1 MGSSITDPMKLNAKL
16 ILCAVLGCSAL
27 PLYGATSWWEQM
39 DYGRFLSAS
48 FNTQS
53 TKGPDGKMIPGKTT
67 LAGDKA
73 GSATNKGIAVKLG
86 KEGDAAFLFD
96 TELLRAAGGWTGGW
110 VKLKG
115 VVFDGA
121 HGPNPAPPDSADIY
135 FQTNP
140 GPGWSKGDNLED
152 PRKLPTGPGAAKVP
166 FGPLPREWAKYK
178 GLYLHGDDVVF
189 TYTVG
194 EASLLEKPGIEK
206 TGGATLLTRT
216 FNVLSSGAASTLV
229 IADGPSGSA
238 AVMEGDK
245 AVMPNNTA
253 NTDSRLVVG
262 VIGAPP
268 GARLEAAGNRI
279 TLKLPAF
286 APGQTF
292 KVACAS
298 GSLEDV
304 AMLGEAIQFASPPAD
319 LGALTHGGP
328 AHWQETVKTK
338 GELGKEEPGC
348 AYVVDNLSA
357 PLDNPF
363 KSRIRVGGIDFFKD
377 GRIAFSTWSGDV
389 WIGKGIDGTLQNI
402 EWKRYATGLFH
413 ALGLKIVDDEIY
425 VLGRDQIT
433 HLHDLNGN
441 GEADFY
447 ECFNNDVQVTPGF
460 HEFTFGLETD
470 SQGNFYFIKGGPVN
484 PGGRGWGPLSDHNGC
499 MFKVSKYGDH
509 FEVFATGVRA
519 PNGIG
524 IGPNDEISTGD
535 NQGTWVPVDYI
546 HYVKQGEF
554 IEVPDLSHRDPP
566 PAKYSPHVCW
576 VPYDWDNSNGSQI
589 WVTSDKWGALKGQML
604 YLSYGKSCLFE
615 VLQEKVGDVFQG
627 GVVKFPLKFE
637 TGICRARFSPADG
650 QLYVAGLK
658 GWQTNGAKDGA
669 IQRVRYLGKPV
680 TMQNAL
686 HFTDKGIY
694 IGFTNPVDPVTAAD
708 AGNYSIEQH
717 NYRWTSAYGSADY
730 KLSDPNAKG
739 RDKVD
744 IQSVR
749 LSPDNK
755 TVFLEVPGLQPVMQ
769 IRIKMNIKAA
779 DGSPLPKDVGGTI
792 NVVAPDAN
800 PGVTYTS
807 LR

>member
-1 MGSSITDPMKLNAKL
+1 MKLNATL
-16 ILCAVLGCSAL
+16 ILGAVLGLSAL
-27 PLYGATSWWEQM
+27 PLFGATSWWEEM

-53 TKGPDGKMIPGKTT
+53 TKGADGKTIPSKST
-67 LAGDKA
+67 LEGNRI
-73 GSATNKGIAVKLG
+73 GSATNKGIAAKLG
-86 KEGDAAFLFD
+86 KEGDAALLFD

-121 HGPNPAPPDSADIY
+121 HGPNPAPPDNASIY

-140 GPGWSKGDNLED
+140 GPGWSKGDDLQD
-152 PRKLPTGPGAAKVP
+152 PRNLPTGPGAAKVP
-166 FGPLPREWAKYK
+166 FGPLPRDWAKYK

-189 TYTVG
+189 AYTVG
-194 EASLLEKPGIEK
+194 EASLFEKPGIEK
-206 TGGATLLTRT
+206 TGGETLITRT

-229 IADGPSGSA
+229 IADASSGSA
-238 AVMEGDK
+238 AVIEDAK
-245 AVMPNNTA
+245 ADVAVVPNNAA
-253 NTDSRLVVG
+253 NPDSRLVVG
-262 VIGAPP
+262 VIGAPA
-268 GARLEAAGNRI
+268 GAKLETQGSRI

-286 APGQTF
+286 VAGQSF
-292 KVACAS
+292 KVIYAS
-298 GSLEDV
+298 GPQEEV
-304 AMLGEAIQFASPPAD
+304 ATLGEAIHSAAPPAD

-363 KSRIRVGGIDFFKD
+363 KSKIRVGGIDFFKD
-377 GRIAFSTWSGDV
+377 GRMAFSTWSGDV
-389 WIGKGIDGTLQNI
+389 WIGKGIDATLQVV

-441 GEADFY
+441 GEASFY

-524 IGPNDEISTGD
+524 VGPNDEISTGD

-554 IEVPDLSHRDPP
+554 IEVPDLSHQDSPP
-566 PAKYSPHVCW
+566 TAYSPHVCW

-627 GVVKFPLKFE
+627 GVVKFPLKFD
-637 TGICRARFSPADG
+637 TGICRARFNPADG
-650 QLYVAGLK
+650 QLYVAGLR

-686 HFTDKGIY
+686 HFSDKGIT
-694 IGFTNPVDPVTAAD
+694 IGFTNPVDPVTAGDVA
-708 AGNYSIEQH
+708 NYSIQQH

-730 KLSDPNAKG
+730 KLSDPNEKG
-739 RDKVD
+739 RDNVD

-769 IRIKMNIKAA
+769 IRIKMNITAA
-779 DGSPLPKDVGGTI
+779 DGSPVPKDVGGTI
-792 NVVAPDAN
+792 NVVPPDSN
-800 PGVTYTS
+800 PGEIYTS